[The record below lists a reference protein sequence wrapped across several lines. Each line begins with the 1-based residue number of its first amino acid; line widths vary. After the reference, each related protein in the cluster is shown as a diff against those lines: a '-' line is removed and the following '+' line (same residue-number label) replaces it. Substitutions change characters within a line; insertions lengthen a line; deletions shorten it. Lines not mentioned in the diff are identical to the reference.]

1 MNINKN
7 LAVDKI
13 DESLSILVVEDD
25 DGLRRL
31 IQKRLER
38 KKFKV
43 EALGTGEDALVR
55 LMSNPDVLLLLD
67 YKLPDMTGRELIETL
82 IGNGYSVPFVIITG
96 HGDERIAVEMMK
108 LGARDYLV
116 KDQALVE
123 VLPQVMEQIH
133 TQIIT
138 QKKLSQ
144 VKKALHESEE
154 RFRMLFNRGT
164 DAIFVQEIKNGRY
177 DNFIEV
183 NEIACQRL
191 GYTREELLQM
201 SMKNVE
207 IPVNANTSKEAAG
220 LRKNGTTGKQHHLY
234 EAIQVTKHGKQI
246 CVENNAHFIDLEGK
260 STILCISRDITQR
273 KQLEAQLRQAQKMEA
288 IGKLAGGVAHDFNNL
303 LTAIMGYSELVLVK
317 MEPDNPYRENLEE
330 IRHAGKRASSL
341 TQQLLAFS
349 RKQVLKPKILNLNQV
364 VKGMERMLERII
376 GEDIHLVS
384 QLEPQPDKIKAD
396 TSQLEQIILNL
407 TVNAVDAMPNGGTL
421 TIKTQNK
428 IIPHNAGNLST
439 DSRPGNFVYLSFHDS
454 GEGIDKK
461 VIPQIFEP
469 FFTTKANGTGLG
481 LSVVYGIVKQHNGW
495 INVHS
500 EPGGGTTFSIYFPA
514 LASGEE
520 ESLEQELSLMEFSG
534 NGEKILF
541 VEDETG
547 VREISTKAL
556 RDYGYKV
563 TEAVNAGEAHKIL
576 EKQNGNFH
584 VMVSDIVLPD
594 KSGIELT
601 ENIQSLHP
609 NIKILLTSGYADH
622 RSHWTDVVKKGI
634 PFLQKPYS
642 MADLL
647 KIIKEVVEGP
657 MIKTTEIEGN
667 EI

>member
-7 LAVDKI
+7 LAADKI

-43 EALGTGEDALVR
+43 EALETGEDALAR

-67 YKLPDMTGRELIETL
+67 YKLPDMTGRELIENL
-82 IGNGYSVPFVIITG
+82 VGNGYSVPFVIITG

-116 KDQALVE
+116 KDQALLE

-177 DNFIEV
+177 GNFIEV

-207 IPVNANTSKEAAG
+207 IPVNTNTNKEAAG
-220 LRKNGTTGKQHHLY
+220 LRTNGTTGKQLHLY

-260 STILCISRDITQR
+260 PAILCISRDITQR
-273 KQLEAQLRQAQKMEA
+273 KQLEEQLRQAQKMEA

-303 LTAIMGYSELVLVK
+303 LTAIMGYSELILVK
-317 MEPDNPYRENLEE
+317 MEPDNPHRENLEE

-376 GEDIHLVS
+376 GEDIHLNS
-384 QLEPQPDKIKAD
+384 QLESQLDKIKAD

-428 IIPHNAGNLST
+428 KIPHNAGNLST

-500 EPGGGTTFSIYFPA
+500 ESGGGTSFSIYFPA
-514 LASGEE
+514 LATGEE
-520 ESLEQELSLMEFSG
+520 ENLEQELSLMEFGG

-563 TEAVNAGEAHKIL
+563 TEAVNAGEARKIL

-584 VMVSDIVLPD
+584 VVVSDIVLPD
-594 KSGIELT
+594 KNGIELM

-609 NIKILLTSGYADH
+609 SIKILLTSGYADH

-657 MIKTTEIEGN
+657 MIKTTEIEGS

>member
-7 LAVDKI
+7 VVDDKI

-38 KKFKV
+38 KNFKV
-43 EALGTGEDALVR
+43 ETIETGEDALAR
-55 LMSNPDVLLLLD
+55 LMSDPDVLLLLD
-67 YKLPDMTGRELIETL
+67 YKLPDMTGRELIENL
-82 IGNGYSVPFVIITG
+82 VGNGYSVPFVVITG

-108 LGARDYLV
+108 LGARDYIV
-116 KDQALVE
+116 KDQALLE
-123 VLPQVMEQIH
+123 MLPQVMEQIH

-138 QKKLSQ
+138 KKKLSQ

-164 DAIFVQEIKNGRY
+164 DAIFVQEIKNGKFG
-177 DNFIEV
+177 NFIEV

-191 GYTREELLQM
+191 GYTREELLRM

-207 IPVNANTSKEAAG
+207 IPVNTNT
-220 LRKNGTTGKQHHLY
+220 RKKSTTLSNNGTPGKQYHLY

-260 STILCISRDITQR
+260 SAILCISRDITQR
-273 KQLEAQLRQAQKMEA
+273 KQLEEQLRQAQKMEA
-288 IGKLAGGVAHDFNNL
+288 IGKLAGGIAHDFNNL
-303 LTAIMGYSELVLVK
+303 LTAIMGYTELILVK
-317 MEPDNPYRENLEE
+317 MEPDNEHRENLEE

-341 TQQLLAFS
+341 THQLLAFS

-376 GEDIHLVS
+376 GEDIHLNSKLDS
-384 QLEPQPDKIKAD
+384 QLDKIKAD
-396 TSQLEQIILNL
+396 TGQMEQIILNL

-428 IIPHNAGNLST
+428 TIPHNTGNLST
-439 DSRPGNFVYLSFHDS
+439 DSRPGNFINLSFHDS

-520 ESLEQELSLMEFSG
+520 ENLEQELSLMEFGG
-534 NGEKILF
+534 NGENILF

-547 VREISTKAL
+547 VREISAKAL

-563 TEAVNAGEAHKIL
+563 TEAVNAGEAYHIL
-576 EKQNGNFH
+576 EKQKEKFH
-584 VMVSDIVLPD
+584 LVVSDIVLPD
-594 KSGIELT
+594 KSGIELM
-601 ENIQSLHP
+601 ENILSLHP

-622 RSHWTDVVKKGI
+622 RSHWTDVLKKGI

-642 MADLL
+642 LVDLL

>member
-38 KKFKV
+38 KKFEV

-584 VMVSDIVLPD
+584 VVVSDIVLPD